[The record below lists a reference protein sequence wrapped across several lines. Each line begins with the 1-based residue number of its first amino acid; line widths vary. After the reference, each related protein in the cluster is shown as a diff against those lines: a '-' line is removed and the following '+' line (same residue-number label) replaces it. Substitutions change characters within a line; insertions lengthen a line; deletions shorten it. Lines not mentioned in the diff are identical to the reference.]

1 MQVGIFWCQLTST
14 SEGVQIVPVFDCD
27 IKTFSI
33 IAEGPLAFSMR
44 AEGTAEKQRYFI
56 LLWEKKI
63 LIF

>member
-1 MQVGIFWCQLTST
+1 MHASWDIQMSANFHLWRC
-14 SEGVQIVPVFDCD
+14 PVFDCD
-27 IKTFSI
+27 ITTFSV

-63 LIF
+63 LIL